1 MQSRGKGGWKR
12 PRMPLAVIRTYHCVS
27 ATSFF
32 WGWGKN
38 SEAQATLLEHTGARA
53 QGRLRTGKEWF
64 MLS

>member
-1 MQSRGKGGWKR
+1 
-12 PRMPLAVIRTYHCVS
+12 MPLAVIRTYHCVS